1 MENREAVAAEL
12 VETPTP
18 TLIRMVAAMLDL
30 DAAPFGEGS
39 VMPRGW
45 HFALL
50 PATTARSKLRVDGFA
65 GLGVALPDLGLP
77 RLMLAARRVDYH
89 ADLAIGEKVR
99 RQSAIVGIEHKG
111 TPERRRAILTV
122 RHSIASGNEANPAI
136 VETQTFMLMPEPNGT
151 VPAKASERVPVQA
164 IDGEKQRLIVPD
176 ATLLFHFSALGFNA
190 HKIHL
195 DRDYARNVE
204 GFPNLVVNGGL
215 IALLVTEFAR
225 VDLGLTLACLDIRY
239 KAPLFC
245 DCTATIAAS
254 RIDDPASG
262 EAWRITVHDESGAV
276 AAEAK
281 VIAT

>member
-1 MENREAVAAEL
+1 M
-12 VETPTP
+12 
-18 TLIRMVAAMLDL
+18 RMVAAMLDL

-50 PATTARSKLRVDGFA
+50 PATTARSKLRPDGFA

-77 RLMLAARRVDYH
+77 RLMLAARQVDYH
-89 ADLAIGEKVR
+89 ADLIIGEKVR

-111 TPERRRAILTV
+111 TPERPRAILTV
-122 RHSIASGNEANPAI
+122 RHSMAAGNEAVPAI
-136 VETQTFMLMPEPNGT
+136 VETQTFMLMPEANAT
-151 VPAKASERVPVQA
+151 VPPKTLEPVPVQVV
-164 IDGEKQRLIVPD
+164 DGEKQRRIVPD
-176 ATLLFHFSALGFNA
+176 ATFLFHFSALGFNA

-204 GFPNLVVNGGL
+204 DFPDLVVNGGL
-215 IALLVTEFAR
+215 TALLVTEFAR

-239 KAPLFC
+239 KAPLYC
-245 DCTATIAAS
+245 DRVATIAAS
-254 RIDDPASG
+254 RTGDEAAG
-262 EAWRITVHDESGAV
+262 EAWRITVHDDRGAV

-281 VIAT
+281 VIAA